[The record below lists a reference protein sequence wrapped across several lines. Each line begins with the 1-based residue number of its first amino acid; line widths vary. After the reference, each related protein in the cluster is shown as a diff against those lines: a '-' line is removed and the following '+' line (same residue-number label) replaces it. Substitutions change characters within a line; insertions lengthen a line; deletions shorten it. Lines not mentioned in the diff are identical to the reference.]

1 MIPDE
6 KEYKTRVTLTSLSP
20 PMSSPTLGTHT
31 LTNDQGPKI
40 GPRINL
46 TWRWIVQHSNPVCME
61 VCNGSQCGWK
71 GVWYWARWCT
81 LSSTQSWNNTWFSPV
96 FWCSMNSCRDRI
108 GIGIRHTTIT
118 KISEVGHCV
127 WSFRFK
133 LVTSCTFHP
142 QVLKYVR
149 HVWVCLQMSARTLDS
164 VGHTHTIGGF
174 VFHYW

>member
-6 KEYKTRVTLTSLSP
+6 KEYKTRVTLTSLSA

-81 LSSTQSWNNTWFSPV
+81 LSSTQSWNHTWFSPV
-96 FWCSMNSCRDRI
+96 FGCSMNSCRDRI
-108 GIGIRHTTIT
+108 GIGIRLSPKFQQWGIVFGVFVLNLLQYILH
-118 KISEVGHCV
+118 
-127 WSFRFK
+127 
-133 LVTSCTFHP
+133 LPPSCA
-142 QVLKYVR
+142 K
-149 HVWVCLQMSARTLDS
+149 VC
-164 VGHTHTIGGF
+164 
-174 VFHYW
+174 